1 MITFIMMIIL
11 MILPYICHF
20 EFKYP
25 DWGANS
31 HKVKK
36 HGGAEPVKLQTLP
49 VDDESSLMDDDD
61 DNE

>member
-1 MITFIMMIIL
+1 

-25 DWGANS
+25 DWWANS
-31 HKVKK
+31 DKVKK